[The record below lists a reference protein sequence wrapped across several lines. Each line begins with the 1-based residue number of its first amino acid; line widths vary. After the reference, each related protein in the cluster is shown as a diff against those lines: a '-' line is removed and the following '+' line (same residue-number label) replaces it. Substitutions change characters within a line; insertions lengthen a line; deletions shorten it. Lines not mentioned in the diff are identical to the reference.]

1 MMRTVSGPT
10 ERVVVVGAGLGGL
23 ATALHLAGAG
33 REVVLLEREHQPG
46 GRAGRLEIDGFK
58 FDTGPTVLTMPDLI
72 DDAFSAVGEN
82 YRDWLDL
89 VPLDPAY
96 RAFYPDGSRLDV
108 FTDPQRM
115 AAEIESVIGP
125 QEAAGYLRFVDY
137 VAEMY
142 RVEVRD
148 FMDRNIDSPLD
159 LLTPNLARLV
169 AMGGFGR
176 LQQRVNRFL
185 ADPRTRRIF
194 AFQAMYA
201 GLSPYKALALY
212 SVISYMDSVAGVYLP
227 KGGMHALPQAMAD
240 AAAKHGVTIHYGQEV
255 ATVERTGSRATAV
268 ITTDGTRY
276 PADTVVLNPDLPV
289 ARRDLLGQPLR
300 RSLDY
305 SPSCWLLL
313 AGSSQGYSGIAHH
326 NIHFGGAWKQTFEEL
341 LDGRLMSDPS
351 FLVTH
356 PSHTDPDLAPAGKHV
371 YYVLFPTPNTH
382 GRVSWPQPQ
391 FRDQALS
398 LMEQRG
404 YKGFSEAI
412 EVEDITD
419 PAEWERRGMFAGAP
433 FSAAHS
439 LFQTGPF
446 RPSNHWGDNVVF
458 VGSGTQPGVGVPM
471 VLISGRLAA
480 ERITGPNPQYR
491 SKAWR

>member
-1 MMRTVSGPT
+1 MFTVEGPT
-10 ERVVVVGAGLGGL
+10 QRVIVVGAGLGGL
-23 ATALHLAGAG
+23 STAMHLAGAG
-33 REVVLLEREHQPG
+33 REVVVLERENVPG

-72 DDAFSAVGEN
+72 DDAFTALGEN

-89 VPLDPAY
+89 IPLDPAY

-108 FTDPQRM
+108 FADPQRM
-115 AAEIESVIGP
+115 AAEIEATIGP
-125 QEAAGYLRFVDY
+125 DEAAGYLRFVDY
-137 VAEMY
+137 VAKMY
-142 RVEVRD
+142 HVEIRD

-159 LLTPNLARLV
+159 LITPNLARLV

-176 LQQRVNRFL
+176 LQARVNSFL
-185 ADPRTRRIF
+185 KDPRTRRIF

-212 SVISYMDSVAGVYLP
+212 SVIAYMDSVAGVYLP

-240 AAAKHGVTIHYGQEV
+240 AATKHGVTIHYGVDIESV
-255 ATVERTGSRATAV
+255 ETVGDRATAV
-268 ITTDGTRY
+268 ISRDGTRFA
-276 PADTVVLNPDLPV
+276 ADTVVLNPDLPV
-289 ARRDLLGQPLR
+289 ARRDLLADPVKR
-300 RSLDY
+300 RLSY

-313 AGSSQGYSGIAHH
+313 AGSSQGYSQIAHH
-326 NIHFGGAWKQTFEEL
+326 NIHFGAAWRQTFDEL

-356 PSHTDPDLAPAGKHV
+356 PTHTDPGLAPDGKHV

-382 GRVSWPQPQ
+382 GKVTWPQPR
-391 FRDQALS
+391 FRDAALA
-398 LMEQRG
+398 LMESRG
-404 YKGFSEAI
+404 YRGFSDAI
-412 EVEDITD
+412 EVENITD
-419 PAEWERRGMFAGAP
+419 PADWEARGMYAGAP

-439 LFQTGPF
+439 LLQTGPF
-446 RPSNHWGDNVVF
+446 RPSNHWGRNVVF

-471 VLISGRLAA
+471 VLISGRIAA
-480 ERITGPNPQYR
+480 ERVTGTDPAFR